1 MEKFTQNE
9 YEQLKN
15 LLNDIHIHPESLGYE
30 VHNNDVLEK
39 LYNWFNNN
47 SYGFVDLVIESDKI
61 FDSIFY
67 KILVDVEAVHEK
79 NVSKDNFYLKLN
91 RLKNY
96 YEKIENKAK
105 EIMNGDTVTKKY
117 LINIIND
124 ILLND
129 SEKLEI
135 NVNELKEKLKS
146 YNIQAD
152 IISKDL
158 TSYNN
163 ETIKRIDEDRSNF
176 SKILEIY
183 KNNIEETKEKLI
195 KQYEDL
201 NEYHNNFQEKIYKD
215 INDIQN
221 SVNREQLAAY
231 FLNERRKLKGD
242 IDLSL
247 FICIVLA
254 ETSIYFFLDIF
265 TEFWHTFTFLKM
277 VMFLVCIFIIILLFA
292 KLGDLVYCNIFNIN
306 EKRNI
311 EPFDE
316 MKALLTP
323 YWCWLGLTFAGMG
336 CIAKVAYSLYYINST
351 KVDHLDPYLLFA
363 NLPVFMV
370 LVWFTW
376 FCSKQFSYTKQ
387 ICDEYEYKYAL
398 SKSYLSYRDEAR
410 NISLN
415 DEDKGK
421 YEAVIVSLLD
431 SVIKNIATSPVK
443 SVKPDCHTPFTEV
456 FNSIRGTVDVVKD
469 GKDVINK

>member
-1 MEKFTQNE
+1 MVTKMEKFTQNE
-9 YEQLKN
+9 YDQLKI

-47 SYGFVDLVIESDKI
+47 SYGFVNLVIESDKI
-61 FDSIFY
+61 FDSVFY

-117 LINIIND
+117 LINIINN

-163 ETIKRIDEDRSNF
+163 ETIKRIDEDRTNF

-231 FLNERRKLKGD
+231 FLNERKKLKGD
-242 IDLSL
+242 INIISSFWAL
-247 FICIVLA
+247 IV
-254 ETSIYFFLDIF
+254 T
-265 TEFWHTFTFLKM
+265 
-277 VMFLVCIFIIILLFA
+277 VIFIIAFGV
-292 KLGDLVYCNIFNIN
+292 KFFDMNNI
-306 EKRNI
+306 K
-311 EPFDE
+311 D
-316 MKALLTP
+316 
-323 YWCWLGLTFAGMG
+323 
-336 CIAKVAYSLYYINST
+336 
-351 KVDHLDPYLLFA
+351 
-363 NLPVFMV
+363 
-370 LVWFTW
+370 
-376 FCSKQFSYTKQ
+376 
-387 ICDEYEYKYAL
+387 
-398 SKSYLSYRDEAR
+398 
-410 NISLN
+410 
-415 DEDKGK
+415 
-421 YEAVIVSLLD
+421 
-431 SVIKNIATSPVK
+431 IKNIVNINLFMDLGLVIFIYLCAFFAVS
-443 SVKPDCHTPFTEV
+443 SVYV
-456 FNSIRGTVDVVKD
+456 FCKNHF
-469 GKDVINK
+469 GKNNTKLEYFQELKN